1 MMTRGGPPAFMWC
14 AHPNIRRERECVGHP
29 ASKKLSSQNC
39 CRIIINWQVGDMSLE
54 RHFRSGSQL
63 RIWIRAVLASV
74 VLIATLAARNVA
86 THFPQAQGL
95 HFTISA
101 DTHDDQRPRFDS
113 SGSEWSAPGNDSL

>member
-1 MMTRGGPPAFMWC
+1 
-14 AHPNIRRERECVGHP
+14 
-29 ASKKLSSQNC
+29 
-39 CRIIINWQVGDMSLE
+39 MSLE

-63 RIWIRAVLASV
+63 RIWIRVVLASV

-101 DTHDDQRPRFDS
+101 DTHHDQRPRFES
-113 SGSEWSAPGNDSL
+113 SGSEWSAPGNDSLPVPPAAESVHLALASRPFSTLQTKGLHYNRPPPIC